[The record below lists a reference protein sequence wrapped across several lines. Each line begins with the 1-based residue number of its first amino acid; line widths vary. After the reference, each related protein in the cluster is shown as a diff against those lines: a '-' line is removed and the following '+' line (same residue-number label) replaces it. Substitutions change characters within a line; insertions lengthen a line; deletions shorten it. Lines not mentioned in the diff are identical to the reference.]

1 MHEETLAS
9 GMRVWSVAPDGD
21 GPFPAAVIFH
31 ERRGPVAHTFRMAE
45 RMSEEGFAVFV
56 PDMFHRYTE
65 DRGPVEGGEV
75 RVDMPDEETLEDWD
89 ELVAYIH
96 TLDHADADR
105 VVAAGF
111 CQTGRTPLV
120 IAAHRSNLSGAIV
133 FHGGI
138 YDRDFEVIGRGEE
151 SVVGLTP
158 RVSSPVLGVF
168 GELDFLVPL
177 PNVWRFRRM
186 LEEHRKSYQIHLY
199 PAAHHSWMD
208 EAAPDRY
215 NAEATEQAWRLLGE
229 FSREVTS
236 GAWPLDQLVFR
247 FESGIQ
253 PDQEFLPAG

>member
-96 TLDHADADR
+96 ALDNADADR

-186 LEEHRKSYQIHLY
+186 LEEHRKSYQMRLY

-253 PDQEFLPAG
+253 PDQESLPAG